1 MVKHDVTRLQMTV
14 TYQNFSSHK
23 SRKLTLLTVQSTSLN
38 VSDFSILQW
47 IEPFAVM
54 QNIAAQ
60 DMTSKEHGHKTLFQI
75 SLCKTWKRVPRR
87 EHLGCWHRHSYQ
99 LIFLSMQAILLPKEM
114 VIDWVLFGYN
124 LPTFTIFHRV
134 NAIGRRWKLA
144 LAQTFTLDQI
154 SPPERMVQLSYR

>member
-1 MVKHDVTRLQMTV
+1 MTV

-75 SLCKTWKRVPRR
+75 SLCKT
-87 EHLGCWHRHSYQ
+87 
-99 LIFLSMQAILLPKEM
+99 
-114 VIDWVLFGYN
+114 
-124 LPTFTIFHRV
+124 
-134 NAIGRRWKLA
+134 
-144 LAQTFTLDQI
+144 
-154 SPPERMVQLSYR
+154 